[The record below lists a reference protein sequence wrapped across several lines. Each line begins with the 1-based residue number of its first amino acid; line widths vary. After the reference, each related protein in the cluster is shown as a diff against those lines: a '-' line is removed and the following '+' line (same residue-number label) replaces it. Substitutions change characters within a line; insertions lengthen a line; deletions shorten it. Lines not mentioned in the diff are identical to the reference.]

1 MDKSTPIA
9 SLNKTD
15 DSEVVNDIL
24 EKYNNLQGENKGKD
38 KNSSLEDKFEKRD
51 LNKEVYNLASENVA
65 YEQHLNKEKKRV
77 KEYKEPEQYPE
88 EEIYEEYEN
97 YDTSEEEDQ
106 EDLDSVDSLEEMP
119 LWKKFINEIRI
130 PIFIFIVTILLSN
143 SVVQKFLLKKIP
155 YLGNQFNEPNLYGFL
170 VIAFLIAIISYILI
184 RFIRI

>member
-38 KNSSLEDKFEKRD
+38 QNSNLEEKFEKRD
-51 LNKEVYNLASENVA
+51 LNKEVYNLTSENVA

-77 KEYKEPEQYPE
+77 KEYREPVEYE
-88 EEIYEEYEN
+88 EEEVYEEYDPE
-97 YDTSEEEDQ
+97 DMGDEEDI
-106 EDLDSVDSLEEMP
+106 DSIDSVEEVP
-119 LWKKFINEIRI
+119 LWKKFVNEIRI
-130 PIFIFIVTILLSN
+130 PIFIFLVTILLSN
-143 SVVQKFLLKKIP
+143 STVEKFLVKKVP
-155 YLGNQFNEPNLYGFL
+155 YLGNQFNETNLYGFL
-170 VIAFLIAIISYILI
+170 LIAFLISIISYILI